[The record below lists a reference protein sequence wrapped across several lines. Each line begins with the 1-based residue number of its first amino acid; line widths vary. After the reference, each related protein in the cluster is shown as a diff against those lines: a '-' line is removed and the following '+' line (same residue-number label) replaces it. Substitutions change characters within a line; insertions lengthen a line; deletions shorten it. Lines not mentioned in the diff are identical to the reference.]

1 MTVIASRR
9 HLIPLLSLLLSQPP
23 AHAESVWNLNA
34 PLTGLR
40 EPYQTPVSITG
51 ATFELEAS
59 LTLDQLAGTAAS
71 VRFGDRLNF
80 GFDSTRHHFF
90 VEGPA
95 VGETRSLAQAAPSIQ
110 PGRPFRFTAIR
121 NLDSL
126 LTLAVNDRE
135 IYRTHAVIGPLD
147 TITFRPHRNTLAI
160 HSLKLSG
167 SIQVPEPGL
176 TLQRTVIPILTDG
189 KPKPLLE
196 LTLVLDRPR
205 TLTAVTITPGTRA
218 GSSTLSSLALD
229 FVGGWTATDAGA
241 QASEIILRG
250 NQSLAPGIHR
260 FRLTGAIRP
269 GTNLLETL
277 SPACTSITFA
287 DGETLRPHPASLPP
301 LRLAYP
307 IHQRGQFACHTFR
320 IPGIARAND
329 GSLLA
334 VYDMRYNSARDLQEH
349 MDIGLSRSTD
359 CGNTWS
365 DPVTIM
371 DMGEFGGK
379 PQQENGCSDPNILVD
394 PKTGEIFVTAV
405 WTHGKPGTHQWRG
418 KGSEPGHGIHQSSQ
432 FMLVRSTD
440 HGKSWSAP
448 DNLTTQLKDPA
459 WHLFAPAPGN
469 GIALRN
475 GTLVIPTQGRDAQGV
490 PFSNITWS
498 RDHGKSWTVSNHAR
512 SNTTECAVAELSDGA
527 LLLNMRDNRN
537 RSDQSATNGRALSI
551 TRDLGK
557 TWTIHPADHGALPE
571 PVCMASMISHQ
582 STDGRHLLIFSNP
595 RHKSSRRDITLQIS
609 LDDGKSWPASHHLL
623 LDSPGGMYSSLVM
636 IDDHTLGILYESSQ
650 ADLVFQKIP
659 LADLR

>member
-1 MTVIASRR
+1 MTVIAIRR
-9 HLIPLLSLLLSQPP
+9 HLFPLLALLLSLPP
-23 AHAESVWNLNA
+23 ALAESVWNLDA

-40 EPYQTPVSITG
+40 EPYHTPVSITG
-51 ATFELEAS
+51 AAFELDAS

-80 GFDSTRHHFF
+80 GFDSANRHFF
-90 VEGPA
+90 IEGPA
-95 VGETRSLAQAAPSIQ
+95 VGETRSLTPAAPSIH
-110 PGRPFRFTAIR
+110 PGRPFRFTAVR
-121 NLDSL
+121 TRDSL
-126 LTLAVNDRE
+126 LTLAVNGRD
-135 IYRTHAVIGPLD
+135 IYQTRAVNGPLD
-147 TITFRPHRNTLAI
+147 TVTFRPHRNTLAI
-160 HSLKLSG
+160 HTLKLSG

-176 TLQRTVIPILTDG
+176 NLHRTVIPVLSDG

-205 TLTAVTITPGTRA
+205 TLTAVNITPGTQA
-218 GSSTLSSLALD
+218 GSSALDSLALD
-229 FVGGWTATDAGA
+229 LPGGWTATAV
-241 QASEIILRG
+241 QTSETTLRG
-250 NQSLAPGIHR
+250 NHALPPGIHR
-260 FRLTGAIRP
+260 FRLTGSIRP

-277 SPACTSITFA
+277 SPACTAITFA
-287 DGETLRPHPASLPP
+287 DGETLSPHPSSLPP

-307 IHQRGQFACHTFR
+307 IHQRGQFNCHTFR

-334 VYDMRYNSARDLQEH
+334 VYDMRYLSSADLQGH

-359 CGNTWS
+359 GGNTWS
-365 DPVTIM
+365 NPVPIM

-394 PKTGEIFVTAV
+394 RQTGEILVSAL

-418 KGSEPGHGIHQSSQ
+418 NGSEPGHGIHQSSQ
-432 FMLVRSTD
+432 FMMVRSRD
-440 HGKSWSAP
+440 HGRSWSAP
-448 DNLTTQLKDPA
+448 QNLTTQLKDPA

-469 GIALRN
+469 GITLRD
-475 GTLVIPTQGRDAQGV
+475 GTLVMPTQGRDAAGL
-490 PFSNITWS
+490 PFSNLMWS
-498 RDHGKSWTVSNHAR
+498 RDHGKSWTVSSHAR

-537 RSDQSATNGRALSI
+537 GKDQSATNGRALSI

-557 TWTIHPADHGALPE
+557 SWIVHPADHQALPE

-582 STDGRHLLIFSNP
+582 SPDGRHLLIFSNP

-609 LDDGKSWPASHHLL
+609 LDGGKSWPARHHLL

-659 LADLR
+659 LSDLL